1 MKIIYIVFFLSFI
14 LFISSCNKGNK
25 VEIKNDIGVVDLY
38 RVKKYSKTYQAI
50 QEQLDNIKD
59 DLQKQLSQNNDS
71 DLRYFLVYNFE
82 QKKEELM
89 KNFNKKLKNAIFYT
103 ANQEKIGIVVSYT
116 CMPYG
121 GVDLTPKVI
130 ENLDN
135 GNLSDMPM
143 YNNVEIIS
151 YAEGIHKNDPRID
164 QIMQQLYQEKK
175 IYVLIDKTHVFLGG
189 FDFNEKLPKES
200 SKINKNK

>member
-59 DLQKQLSQNNDS
+59 DLQKKLSQNSDT

-121 GVDLTPKVI
+121 GVDLTQKVI